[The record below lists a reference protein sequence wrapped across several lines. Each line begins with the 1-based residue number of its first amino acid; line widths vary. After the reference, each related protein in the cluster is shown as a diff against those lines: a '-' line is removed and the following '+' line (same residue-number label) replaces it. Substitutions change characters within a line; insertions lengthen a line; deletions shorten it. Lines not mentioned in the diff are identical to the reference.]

1 MAPISGP
8 DFPCFIGSSLSSN
21 TYKRGTELGD
31 STTAERDQRSV
42 VDEALDKLKDDLAE
56 LVKAVETGGLDHLD
70 ADQQLTVWQRFERL
84 GNKLLLCRYHHTHF
98 LQNGWSCR
106 INDDGLPEWI
116 PPRWI
121 DQDQRPHINT
131 RIRRIHT
138 QQRLHRRNQQRRTPT
153 AA

>member
-1 MAPISGP
+1 MLMS
-8 DFPCFIGSSLSSN
+8 
-21 TYKRGTELGD
+21 

-70 ADQQLTVWQRFERL
+70 ADRQLTVWQRFERL
-84 GNKLLLCRYHHTHF
+84 RNKLLLCRYHHTYF
-98 LQNGWSCR
+98 LQNGWTCR

-121 DQDQRPHINT
+121 DQDQRPHINI
-131 RIRRIHT
+131 RIRRLNAQH
-138 QQRLHRRNQQRRTPT
+138 QLDRNQQRRTPT